1 MGDFDS
7 LTDPTAPGATVG
19 VDEMWAALR
28 DVAGGG
34 MPRDSGAVGDA
45 AATTGLRWG
54 IIDSDVNVLALPRD
68 VINGGPLPDY
78 VVTTTLRPRTDE
90 FANSDEDA
98 WNKLKEY
105 VAACEKEDWTPKPD
119 SFYAMGRILRT
130 NVIRYNCVARGV
142 VFRTAV
148 EDGFFDKITLSDWKW
163 VYCFELD
170 CYLSPQVCNNYKRA
184 IAAWK
189 RRNMSVFCVELIE
202 RAIDSM
208 ENNFGMLD
216 VTDDVKERWI
226 KQILQADAAK
236 REWFGDLNLDRR
248 DEFSEWQYHRE
259 LDCWLSPKM
268 CKLAPAVA
276 QLKIPAVAQLKAV
289 DATPRDLSAGVDD
302 SDDVVMALR
311 NVLKMQI
318 SDRVSL
324 PRKLVY

>member
-54 IIDSDVNVLALPRD
+54 IIDSDV
-68 VINGGPLPDY
+68 
-78 VVTTTLRPRTDE
+78 
-90 FANSDEDA
+90 
-98 WNKLKEY
+98 
-105 VAACEKEDWTPKPD
+105 
-119 SFYAMGRILRT
+119 
-130 NVIRYNCVARGV
+130 
-142 VFRTAV
+142 
-148 EDGFFDKITLSDWKW
+148 
-163 VYCFELD
+163 
-170 CYLSPQVCNNYKRA
+170 
-184 IAAWK
+184 
-189 RRNMSVFCVELIE
+189 NMSVFCVELIE

-276 QLKIPAVAQLKAV
+276 QLKTPAVAQLKAV

-324 PRKLVY
+324 PRKLVYQAIEALTQS